1 LGREHIGEGKL
12 ICLFIAC
19 LISFTLFACN
29 ALKERVREKDASGHL
44 LHAKELLTQGNYEK
58 ALEEN
63 QKALTLSG
71 KNPPGDEALFN
82 MGLIY
87 AHPENHKKNFK
98 KSLSFFQRLI
108 KNYPQSPLSEQARIW
123 IGVLQMIEK
132 SKKVDVEIEEMKK
145 EMSR

>member
-1 LGREHIGEGKL
+1 MGRKHIRKWKF

-29 ALKERVREKDASGHL
+29 ALKERVREKDVSGHL
-44 LHAKELLTQGNYEK
+44 LHAKELLRQGNYEK

-63 QKALTLSG
+63 QKALALSG
-71 KNPPGDEALFN
+71 ENPPGDEAIFN

-87 AHPENHKKNFK
+87 THPKNHKKNFK

-108 KNYPQSPLSEQARIW
+108 KNYPQSPLTEQARIW

-132 SKKVDVEIEEMKK
+132 SKEVDVEIEEMKK